1 MKDGGWLLSRR
12 VGLSN
17 NQQIAARQFPQHA
30 YSGLTVVDRLE
41 IESF

>member
-1 MKDGGWLLSRR
+1 MKDGVGFCRGG

-17 NQQIAARQFPQHA
+17 NHQIAARQFPQHA
-30 YSGLTVVDRLE
+30 YSGLTGVDRLE